1 MRARM
6 RSPGT
11 AHGTNTTY
19 PFCRA
24 SDLPLSANFST
35 CSSIC
40 SPFLRMAA
48 PAFLMNG
55 RVAAALGHIRSGVD
69 HVSPQMV
76 DAGGSAIDEAHGLH
90 FSVSFN
96 QNADEFGFH
105 RGQIPSYRL
114 EEGGSHG
121 RMSLHDG
128 LQIGTKEP
136 EHSSVHH
143 GLSGLDAS
151 KIP

>member
-11 AHGTNTTY
+11 AHGTNTTN

-48 PAFLMNG
+48 PAFLRNG
-55 RVAAALGHIRSGVD
+55 RVAAALGNIQSGVD
-69 HVSPQMV
+69 HVDPPMV
-76 DAGGSAIDEAHGLH
+76 GAGSRVINAAQGLH
-90 FSVSFN
+90 YSITIN
-96 QNADEFGFH
+96 QPADEFGFH
-105 RGQIPSYRL
+105 RG
-114 EEGGSHG
+114 
-121 RMSLHDG
+121 
-128 LQIGTKEP
+128 
-136 EHSSVHH
+136 HH
-143 GLSGLDAS
+143 
-151 KIP
+151 P